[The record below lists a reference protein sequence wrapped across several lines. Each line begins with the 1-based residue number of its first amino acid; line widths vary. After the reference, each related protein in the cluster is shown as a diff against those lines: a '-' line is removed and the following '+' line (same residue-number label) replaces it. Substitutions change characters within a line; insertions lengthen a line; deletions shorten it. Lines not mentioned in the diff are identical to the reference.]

1 MTLNEEEQKAAAR
14 PKKKIGFIV
23 AAILL
28 LLIAVY
34 AILGAVFWKIG
45 MPAFMFGYEK
55 NDKGGITIT
64 NYYGTYLHVH
74 IPDKID
80 GLEVTEIGHG
90 SIGDT
95 NDKNKSAFQLF
106 ISKNIREVRL
116 PDTVV

>member
-1 MTLNEEEQKAAAR
+1 MTLNEAGQKAAAR
-14 PKKKIGFIV
+14 SRKKRYIV

-34 AILGAVFWKIG
+34 AILGAMFWKIG